1 MFQNVKSSAA
11 ERRVSIFVW
20 LSDQAQIQALYKI
33 MHKTASSLYRV
44 RLKDVDRDKHRTAK
58 STLVINVVR
67 QKLHK
72 IAIVILKKMALPI
85 SIKTK
90 KKPAI
95 KTVMAGFFLKFVL

>member
-1 MFQNVKSSAA
+1 MSN
-11 ERRVSIFVW
+11 
-20 LSDQAQIQALYKI
+20 
-33 MHKTASSLYRV
+33 RV
-44 RLKDVDRDKHRTAK
+44 RLKDVHRDKHHTAK
-58 STLVINVVR
+58 STLVSNVVR

-95 KTVMAGFFLKFVL
+95 KTVMAGFFLKFVILIILL